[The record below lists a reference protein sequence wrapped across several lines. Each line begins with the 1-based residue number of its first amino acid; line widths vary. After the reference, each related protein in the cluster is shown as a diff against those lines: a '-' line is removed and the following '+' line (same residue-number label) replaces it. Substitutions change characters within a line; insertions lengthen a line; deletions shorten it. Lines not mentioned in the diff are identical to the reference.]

1 MTDRLCGGAIRPFAH
16 SSGHVTMKSF
26 QESRNGALPFGF
38 ESVPFRKVVI
48 MDVKKA
54 TALLTHEE
62 IRIRGLLTD
71 LESGGEVSRTGS
83 VEHLEAPQDR
93 SLDGGSELAER
104 SLQMGMLEQLQGE
117 LHDLARAR
125 ADLAAGDYGKC
136 LTCGAMIAD
145 ERLNAMPTTQRCIK
159 HA

>member
-1 MTDRLCGGAIRPFAH
+1 
-16 SSGHVTMKSF
+16 
-26 QESRNGALPFGF
+26 
-38 ESVPFRKVVI
+38 
-48 MDVKKA
+48 MDATKA
-54 TALLTHEE
+54 TALLTREE

-104 SLQMGMLEQLQGE
+104 SLQLGMLEQLQGE

-136 LTCGAMIAD
+136 LTCGVMISD